1 MALLDLTGR
10 MIEVTLIDRDL
21 KSLLGLD
28 PKFPLRENGIYSVYG
43 QVLGEAPVGFWLEVR
58 LVGKPKPPGG
68 EQRFDPGEAVLL
80 VQWPWVITAQ
90 LDQRAP
96 DSSAPTV
103 RRPIGFE
110 VPQLR
115 EERGTAVASDAEK
128 RAVQNLP
135 DEGGEAS

>member
-1 MALLDLTGR
+1 MALLDLTGK
-10 MIEVTLIDRDL
+10 MIEITLSDRDL

-28 PKFPLRENGIYSVYG
+28 PEFPLREGGIYSAYG
-43 QVLGEAPVGFWLEVR
+43 KVLGEAPVGFWLEVHF
-58 LVGKPKPPGG
+58 VGKPKPPGG
-68 EQRFDPGEAVLL
+68 EQRFEPGEAVLL

-96 DSSAPTV
+96 DSRAPAV

-115 EERGTAVASDAEK
+115 EG
-128 RAVQNLP
+128 
-135 DEGGEAS
+135 EG